1 MRFRALDSI
10 RGIAATIVAL
20 VHLTAA
26 GFFYDIP
33 VIRNGGLSVPL
44 FFVLSGFVMSASY
57 GTRLTRSEDLRTFF
71 IRRFGRVYPIHF
83 VMLTAL
89 LVLEILKLV
98 MVKNGIESGQ
108 PPFSASNSVSSLIAG
123 YLLLQSI
130 IPFGDYTWNGP
141 SWSLSVEFY
150 TYGIF
155 AAIVF
160 FGSTR
165 SKVAT
170 WLLWLISGILLLWL
184 EVSGTHIHMT
194 SGRGLLLCIFG
205 FMSGVLLHSLFI
217 KYQEILS
224 AFSTLLEFAAFFLA
238 LTVFWFDPLGD
249 VGTILAFSVII
260 FIFAG
265 DRGKISALLHTFP
278 LQFLGQISLSIYL
291 THFVILSVLNGAIRA
306 AQSTFKIPLM
316 TNVNMIDFGPS
327 GSMDL
332 LAVVYL
338 VVVIAVSTCTFI
350 LIEEPFRLYF
360 NSVSKRLPAR
370 YSLRAG
376 IAEIRRLRAEA
387 RPLESSFARSDRQ
400 QPQSV
405 NNDA

>member
-1 MRFRALDSI
+1 LRFRALDSI

-20 VHLTAA
+20 VHLTAS

-57 GTRLTRSEDLRTFF
+57 GTRLRGREDLRTFF

-108 PPFSASNSVSSLIAG
+108 SPFSGSNSVSSLVAG

-150 TYGIF
+150 TYAIF
-155 AAIVF
+155 AAVVF
-160 FGSTR
+160 LGATR
-165 SKVAT
+165 FKLAT
-170 WLLWLISGILLLWL
+170 CLLWLSSGILLLWL
-184 EVSGTHIHMT
+184 EVSGTHVHMT

-205 FMSGVLLHSLFI
+205 FMSGVLLHSLFM
-217 KYQEILS
+217 KYHEILS
-224 AFSTLLEFAAFFLA
+224 AFSTLLEFAAFLLA
-238 LTVFWFDPLGD
+238 LSIFWFDPLGD
-249 VGTILAFSVII
+249 VGTILAFSVVI

-265 DRGKISALLHTFP
+265 DRGKVSALLHTFP

-306 AQSTFKIPLM
+306 AQSAFKIPLM
-316 TNVNMIDFGPS
+316 TNVNMINFGPS
-327 GSMDL
+327 GSMDA
-332 LAVVYL
+332 LALVYL
-338 VVVIAVSTCTFI
+338 AVVIAVSTCTFI

-370 YSLRAG
+370 YSLSAG
-376 IAEIRRLRAEA
+376 IAEIRRLHAES
-387 RPLESSFARSDRQ
+387 RPFASSFAPTDRQ
-400 QPQSV
+400 RTQSI